1 MMVLAEAT
9 ASIIASRKL
18 HSWCLHQIALSPK
31 LQKLGDNGIEHAL
44 VCEGLAGWPV
54 QQFKRVCCRQKLPL
68 SEIKVNFLES
78 CGGKADPNP
87 KIRDSYAIMDGYL
100 IIDCW
105 G

>member
-9 ASIIASRKL
+9 ASISIASRKL

-31 LQKLGDNGIEHAL
+31 LQKLGDNG
-44 VCEGLAGWPV
+44 WPV
-54 QQFKRVCCRQKLPL
+54 QQFKRKRVCWRQKLPL
-68 SEIKVNFLES
+68 SEIKGNFLES

-87 KIRDSYAIMDGYL
+87 KIRHSYAIMDGYL

-105 G
+105 C